1 MAVLIAASRPWAGVT
16 DHLAV
21 GIGTQ
26 LLGIVPGRVSTECD
40 AHLSYDTQGTI
51 DKVGTAFSPDVG
63 LRSGATAYCAHTPTY
78 TIWSRR
84 CRRSRL

>member
-1 MAVLIAASRPWAGVT
+1 MCYFNVAAVDCIYLLPSQAVGRC
-16 DHLAV
+16 DLAV

-51 DKVGTAFSPDVG
+51 DKVGSAFSPG
-63 LRSGATAYCAHTPTY
+63 LAGTQYWGTT
-78 TIWSRR
+78 
-84 CRRSRL
+84 

>member
-1 MAVLIAASRPWAGVT
+1 MT

-21 GIGTQ
+21 GIGTK

-51 DKVGTAFSPDVG
+51 DKVTQKPVQLVTEVSCHGMFT
-63 LRSGATAYCAHTPTY
+63 CAKLIVLCFRH
-78 TIWSRR
+78 
-84 CRRSRL
+84 SRL

>member
-1 MAVLIAASRPWAGVT
+1 MT

-51 DKVGTAFSPDVG
+51 DKVSRVSVQLVTEFSCHFMLTSRTAFR
-63 LRSGATAYCAHTPTY
+63 L
-78 TIWSRR
+78 
-84 CRRSRL
+84 SRLWTCMASRMLMSPSKCTLR

>member
-1 MAVLIAASRPWAGVT
+1 MT

-21 GIGTQ
+21 NIGTK

-51 DKVGTAFSPDVG
+51 DKVGLRSVQSG
-63 LRSGATAYCAHTPTY
+63 LRSTPLHAALA
-78 TIWSRR
+78 S
-84 CRRSRL
+84 SPLHLVFVP

>member
-1 MAVLIAASRPWAGVT
+1 MTIALLLLRFTSLAVVVRDCCNHRPWAGVT

-51 DKVGTAFSPDVG
+51 DKVGSAFSPV
-63 LRSGATAYCAHTPTY
+63 
-78 TIWSRR
+78 
-84 CRRSRL
+84 